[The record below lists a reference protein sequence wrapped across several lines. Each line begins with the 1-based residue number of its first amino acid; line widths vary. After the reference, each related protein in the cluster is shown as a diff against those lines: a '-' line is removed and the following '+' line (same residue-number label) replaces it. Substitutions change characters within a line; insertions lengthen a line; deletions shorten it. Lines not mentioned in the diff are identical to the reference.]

1 MNTRYMNLYL
11 KPNGEM
17 ICGDPYTKR
26 ETAEREGYGNYV
38 KVATVEV
45 QLTDAQ
51 LDLIQN
57 S

>member
-26 ETAEREGYGNYV
+26 ETAEREGWGNYV